1 MCPALR
7 RDEISTDQGMKTV
20 EQQPSADDHDK
31 GQNDPSRPMHDG
43 LLWSHMDRLASF
55 TLSHSVCG

>member
-1 MCPALR
+1 
-7 RDEISTDQGMKTV
+7 MKTV

-55 TLSHSVCG
+55 TLSHSVSG